1 MGMRHERNLEMGL
14 TPVGVSSDHDTHLI
28 IKDTLTKLV
37 RLVQIHSG
45 LTMRELAIFISREDN
60 PGIFA
65 RNAARGQGL
74 LFL

>member
-1 MGMRHERNLEMGL
+1 MR
-14 TPVGVSSDHDTHLI
+14 
-28 IKDTLTKLV
+28 DTLTKLI

-60 PGIFA
+60 LGIFA

>member
-1 MGMRHERNLEMGL
+1 MFIK
-14 TPVGVSSDHDTHLI
+14 TDHDTHFI
-28 IKDTLTKLV
+28 MRDTLTKLI